1 MKKQHVHDTAKIVE
15 LPDKYLFQTTLKAK
29 YEGTDDR
36 SLAPAPL
43 TDEDYSYFSAD
54 VQQKLS
60 SMKYTRDRTLACQ
73 QCPFAA
79 NSMAELRRH
88 IIVHSAES
96 PYHCFNCDYK
106 SKWKCDVKKHMR
118 LCNHHGPVLVGRK
131 AMAKVMEVTN
141 PSILNL
147 IFHSAFSRV
156 LVWSL
161 EITMEIRV
169 CHRTNTMLQH

>member
-1 MKKQHVHDTAKIVE
+1 VKKQHVHDTAKIVE

-29 YEGTDDR
+29 FEGTDDR
-36 SLAPAPL
+36 LLAPAPL
-43 TDEDYSYFSAD
+43 TDEDYSFFGVD
-54 VQQKLS
+54 VQQKLT
-60 SMKYTRDRTLACQ
+60 SMKFTRDRTLACQ

-131 AMAKVMEVTN
+131 AMAKVMEVNKTKF
-141 PSILNL
+141 SIYFISCFLEPW
-147 IFHSAFSRV
+147 FSD
-156 LVWSL
+156 W
-161 EITMEIRV
+161 E
-169 CHRTNTMLQH
+169 

>member
-43 TDEDYSYFSAD
+43 TDEDYGFFGAD

-88 IIVHSAES
+88 IIVHSSES

-131 AMAKVMEVTN
+131 AMAKVMEVSYN
-141 PSILNL
+141 KL
-147 IFHSAFSRV
+147 IICFICYFCS
-156 LVWSL
+156 
-161 EITMEIRV
+161 
-169 CHRTNTMLQH
+169 

>member
-1 MKKQHVHDTAKIVE
+1 VKKQHVHDTAKIVE

-29 YEGTDDR
+29 FEGTDDR
-36 SLAPAPL
+36 SLAPTPL
-43 TDEDYSYFSAD
+43 TDEDYSFFGVD

-131 AMAKVMEVTN
+131 AMAKVMEVN
-141 PSILNL
+141 SNKL
-147 IFHSAFSRV
+147 IIYFICCSFFFRV
-156 LVWSL
+156 LV
-161 EITMEIRV
+161 
-169 CHRTNTMLQH
+169 